1 MAVRRDAAVWERWNS
16 WIRDGR
22 IGPTETIPGLRLI
35 ATRMI
40 AETPI
45 GPATPAAHPLLAAAS
60 EAGWAGGGGGRK
72 AGAVDAAWRADAT
85 VGIALVRTRDPFL
98 VPSAII
104 FGELVEL

>member
-1 MAVRRDAAVWERWNS
+1 
-16 WIRDGR
+16 
-22 IGPTETIPGLRLI
+22 
-35 ATRMI
+35 MI

-45 GPATPAAHPLLAAAS
+45 GPARPVANPLLPAAS

-72 AGAVDAAWRADAT
+72 AGAFDAAWPADAT

-104 FGELVEL
+104 FGEPVEL